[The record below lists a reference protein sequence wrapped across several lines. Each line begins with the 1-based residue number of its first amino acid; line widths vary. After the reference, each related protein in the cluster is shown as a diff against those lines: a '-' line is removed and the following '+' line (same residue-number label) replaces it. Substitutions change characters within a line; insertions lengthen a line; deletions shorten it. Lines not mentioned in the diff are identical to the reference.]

1 MVEER
6 ILKMLEDAE
15 HAVWDAYVLLRD
27 SKYEEYS
34 KGFEKAWV
42 EITFIVE
49 EIRRV
54 KDGRQIKGNK
64 RRSTRGL

>member
-27 SKYEEYS
+27 SKSEYEEYS
-34 KGFEKAWV
+34 KGVEKAWV
-42 EITFIVE
+42 ELTFIVE
-49 EIRRV
+49 EIR
-54 KDGRQIKGNK
+54 KETGKLL
-64 RRSTRGL
+64 GLKEG